1 MISAGASTGV
11 TGGGIPAPAPR
22 CFAPDLTAF
31 RILDTVQALE
41 ESFSFSIGCNCSIYD
56 TCGNTWKVTDLLASQ
71 ADLAEMV
78 LRPLWTGDAW
88 AHAVFDYPWYYDRL
102 LCVAAACVDG

>member
-1 MISAGASTGV
+1 MRTKARPRNFPTL
-11 TGGGIPAPAPR
+11 PAPGA
-22 CFAPDLTAF
+22 AIF
-31 RILDTVQALE
+31 RVVNIVLVLE
-41 ESFSFSIGCNCSIYD
+41 GSYVSSIGFNRKTHD
-56 TCGNTWKVTDLLASQ
+56 TCGNTWKVTDLLAIQ

-78 LRPLWTGDAW
+78 LRPLWRGDAC

>member
-1 MISAGASTGV
+1 
-11 TGGGIPAPAPR
+11 
-22 CFAPDLTAF
+22 
-31 RILDTVQALE
+31 
-41 ESFSFSIGCNCSIYD
+41 
-56 TCGNTWKVTDLLASQ
+56 VTDLLASQ

-88 AHAVFDYPWYYDRL
+88 AHAVFEYPWYYDRL